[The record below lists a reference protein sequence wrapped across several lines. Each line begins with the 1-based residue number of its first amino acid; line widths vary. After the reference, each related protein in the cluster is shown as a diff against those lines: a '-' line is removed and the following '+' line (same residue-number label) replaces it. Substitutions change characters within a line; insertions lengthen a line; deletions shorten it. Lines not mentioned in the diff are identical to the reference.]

1 VSFYLVSSGF
11 PILSEEINLEEL
23 EKELSELEQKPKE
36 SIEIKPEIVPKEE
49 REERSAEELEE
60 ELRRVEEEKEK
71 QELMKYGGVCHRVKL
86 PKFEE
91 PVVVCRYGLV
101 GVDLMERVVKLLYK
115 YYPYADKT
123 MKVLD
128 EIRPCRYHP
137 RNPDVAVFMYP
148 IRYGSLHFIAD
159 GEGTADLV
167 YIYRLD
173 GDSTAV
179 DGVHLELEMYKDKTS
194 VKRVCRLI
202 DAESVLTTLLRAL
215 NLPFVSETV
224 NVSV

>member
-1 VSFYLVSSGF
+1 M
-11 PILSEEINLEEL
+11 SEEVSLEEL
-23 EKELSELEQKPKE
+23 ERELKEIQESERN
-36 SIEIKPEIVPKEE
+36 IEIKPETVSLGKTKEE
-49 REERSAEELEE
+49 ESVEELEE
-60 ELRRVEEEKEK
+60 ELRRVEEEQEK
-71 QELMKYGGVCHRVKL
+71 QELMKYGGVCHRVRL

-91 PVVVCRYGLV
+91 PIVVCRYGLV

-128 EIRPCRYHP
+128 EIRSCRYHP
-137 RNPDVAVFMYP
+137 RNPDVVVFMYP

-159 GEGTADLV
+159 DEGVADLV

-173 GDSTAV
+173 GDVV
-179 DGVHLELEMYKDKTS
+179 DGVHLELEIKGKTS
-194 VKRVCRLI
+194 VKRVCRLT

-224 NVSV
+224 EVNV